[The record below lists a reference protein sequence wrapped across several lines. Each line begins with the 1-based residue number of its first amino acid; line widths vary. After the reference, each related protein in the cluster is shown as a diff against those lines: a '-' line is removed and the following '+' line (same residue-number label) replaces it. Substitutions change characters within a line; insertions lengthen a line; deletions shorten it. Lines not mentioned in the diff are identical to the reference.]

1 MKFFSG
7 VTYKTE
13 YFMFA
18 NIAVICYLKVSFNNQ
33 IIVVFGVLFTVKVSQ
48 NKNAK
53 LKIWWFRGSSLRFLY
68 QSLRQDF
75 DIVLKLEHFDA
86 KPPDNIVKISH
97 LVY

>member
-48 NKNAK
+48 NNNAK
-53 LKIWWFRGSSLRFLY
+53 LKI
-68 QSLRQDF
+68 
-75 DIVLKLEHFDA
+75 
-86 KPPDNIVKISH
+86 
-97 LVY
+97 